1 MRSDSKPTL
10 ISTVCFHVLSIFI
23 YPQFVRIKLEI
34 RNKQTKRNTKFK
46 YCKDCSI
53 FLITIWKLYLLP
65 FSVYYHI
72 TVYYII
78 QYQKG
83 NSTNVAH

>member
-1 MRSDSKPTL
+1 MKSDYKPTL
-10 ISTVCFHVLSIFI
+10 ISTVCFHVLPIFI
-23 YPQFVRIKLEI
+23 YTQFLRIKLEI
-34 RNKQTKRNTKFK
+34 RNKQTNKKK
-46 YCKDCSI
+46 SKIQIDCSI
-53 FLITIWKLYLLP
+53 LPIITWKLYLLP

-72 TVYYII
+72 TIYYII